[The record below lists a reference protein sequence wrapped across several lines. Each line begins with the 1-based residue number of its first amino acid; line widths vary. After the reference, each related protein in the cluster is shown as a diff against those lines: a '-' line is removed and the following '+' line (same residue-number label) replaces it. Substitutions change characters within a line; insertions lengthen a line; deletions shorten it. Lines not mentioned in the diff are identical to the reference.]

1 MDELST
7 LGLLILSG
15 ILIRYSL
22 IFTGQ
27 LWAKSH
33 AQTITFMALPII
45 TYVITNTI
53 ANNIALSLGMIGAL
67 SIVRFRHPVKSAL
80 ELVIYFALITIG
92 IATSVKIKWAIQL
105 IVAAVLI
112 IFFDKI
118 FQNFLKKYGKTF
130 YSSSFNEGSSTN
142 TIEIVARNKI
152 SLVEDSNFLVSSFDN
167 NSEKNIIYRLS
178 FENKDELK
186 NFKNNLNEK
195 DIEKINIIYN

>member
-1 MDELST
+1 M
-7 LGLLILSG
+7 G
-15 ILIRYSL
+15 
-22 IFTGQ
+22 
-27 LWAKSH
+27 H
-33 AQTITFMALPII
+33 
-45 TYVITNTI
+45 
-53 ANNIALSLGMIGAL
+53 
-67 SIVRFRHPVKSAL
+67 
-80 ELVIYFALITIG
+80 
-92 IATSVKIKWAIQL
+92 QL

-112 IFFDKI
+112 IFFVKI
-118 FQNFLKKYGKTF
+118 FQNFLKKYGKAF